1 VGEGVEEAQ
10 VTFYEDGTGIISIG
24 TSLRVQFG
32 YNFTESDEE
41 ELNYTQHVIFF
52 PMYEV
57 HITRLAILLAV
68 VVASSIV
75 AVFSTGTTTISAFAQ
90 QQSSAIDIEI
100 PDLPQ
105 IPEIPQ
111 GEDLIPC
118 LPPPECLL
126 PGAEV
131 CIQVCWPFNEE

>member
-1 VGEGVEEAQ
+1 MKH
-10 VTFYEDGTGIISIG
+10 GI
-24 TSLRVQFG
+24 L
-32 YNFTESDEE
+32 
-41 ELNYTQHVIFF
+41 F

-57 HITRLAILLAV
+57 HITRLAIILLALV
-68 VVASSIV
+68 VGSSIV
-75 AVFSTGTTTISAFAQ
+75 AVSTGTTMISAFAQ
-90 QQSSAIDIEI
+90 QNAIDIEI